1 MIYYPEPE
9 SHIRVKFKLVLGL
22 PNYATKKIC
31 HATGVDKPYLAAK
44 KDFISMKTEVDKLD
58 INELV
63 NVPTSMNNL
72 KTKVDDLYVI
82 KLKNAP
88 VVFKN

>member
-1 MIYYPEPE
+1 MIYHPEPE
-9 SHIRVKFKLVLGL
+9 SHIRVKFKLVLDL

-31 HATGVDKPYLAAK
+31 HDTGVDKPYLAAK
-44 KDFISMKTEVDKLD
+44 KDFISMKAAVDKLD

-63 NVPTSMNNL
+63 NVPTSLNNL
-72 KTKVDDLYVI
+72 KTKVDNLHVI
-82 KLKNAP
+82 KLKAAT

>member
-44 KDFISMKTEVDKLD
+44 KDFISMKT
-58 INELV
+58 
-63 NVPTSMNNL
+63 
-72 KTKVDDLYVI
+72 
-82 KLKNAP
+82 
-88 VVFKN
+88 

>member
-9 SHIRVKFKLVLGL
+9 SHIRVKFKLVLDL

-44 KDFISMKTEVDKLD
+44 KDFFFYENWSWQTRH
-58 INELV
+58 
-63 NVPTSMNNL
+63 
-72 KTKVDDLYVI
+72 
-82 KLKNAP
+82 
-88 VVFKN
+88 